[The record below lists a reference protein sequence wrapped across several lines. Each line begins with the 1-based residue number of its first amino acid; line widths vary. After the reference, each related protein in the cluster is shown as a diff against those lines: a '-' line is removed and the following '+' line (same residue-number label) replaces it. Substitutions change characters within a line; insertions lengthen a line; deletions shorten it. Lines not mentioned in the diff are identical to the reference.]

1 MRYLLVIGALASTAA
16 CGGGGGGHVSGTIG
30 TACMESG
37 RRDAS
42 PALCTCVQQV
52 ADQSLSSREQ
62 SRAVAF
68 FDDPQLAQDTRQ
80 SDDPRDEE
88 FWQRYIGFTE
98 LASEICQPVT
108 IG

>member
-1 MRYLLVIGALASTAA
+1 MRHILLIGALASTAA
-16 CGGGGGGHVSGTIG
+16 CGGGGRVSGDIAQ
-30 TACMESG
+30 ACVDSG

-52 ADQSLSSREQ
+52 ADQTLSNREQ

-68 FDDPQLAQDTRQ
+68 FADPQLAQDARQ
-80 SDDPRDEE
+80 SDNARDRA
-88 FWQRYIGFTE
+88 FWTRYRAFTD
-98 LASEICQPVT
+98 LATQICQPAK